1 MFELRT
7 ESATSIMDNY
17 LIESVKVFKT
27 LVGETAN
34 QDKMVDA
41 FANLAKFC
49 DDQHEQLAG
58 YMKSK
63 DFEDKQILMAQIKE
77 ESISM

>member
-7 ESATSIMDNY
+7 ESAASIMDNY
-17 LIESVKVFKT
+17 LNESVQIFET
-27 LVGETAN
+27 LVRETGN

-41 FANLAKFC
+41 YANLAKFC
-49 DDQHEQLAG
+49 DDQYEQLAG